1 MRKEMLA
8 RQEEELLAAEEAF
21 EMEKEQQDG
30 VWDEK
35 ISKYEEDLAEAVS
48 AALAIRDLCRDKLQL
63 Q

>member
-8 RQEEELLAAEEAF
+8 RQEEELLGAEEAF
-21 EMEKEQQDG
+21 EMEKEQQDN

-48 AALAIRDLCRDKLQL
+48 AALALPDLCKYKSQP
-63 Q
+63 